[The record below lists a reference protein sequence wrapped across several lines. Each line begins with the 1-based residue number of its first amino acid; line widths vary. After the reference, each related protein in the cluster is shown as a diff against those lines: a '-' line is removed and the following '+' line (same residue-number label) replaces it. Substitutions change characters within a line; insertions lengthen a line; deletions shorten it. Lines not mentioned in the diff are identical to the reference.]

1 MADGEVV
8 AGRLL
13 HALDRVRKARKLQLR
28 VRVAVFV
35 RDGKVREHARE
46 VQVRQRERLDHLVEV
61 AVVMHVKARAAHA
74 GLELHVR
81 VQPQAGAGEKAVEL
95 ACIFDAADRL
105 RHAERGQIDR
115 DIRRLRAEQ
124 QDVHRHAGGAQL
136 LGLVIAVDGH
146 PLAARPLQPLRHAH
160 RAVAVGIGLADAEH
174 LAAVRQAAADLAIIV
189 FQVIETDLYP
199 GSDLAIHRSYF
210 LVPDSSFPWC
220 SADRACHRPTAPRT
234 AAPCRPDTDAR
245 RCDRP

>member
-1 MADGEVV
+1 MTAPLLAQWRMAKRWP
-8 AGRLL
+8 GRLL

-61 AVVMHVKARAAHA
+61 AVVVHIKAGAAHA

-95 ACIFDAADRL
+95 ARIFDAADRL
-105 RHAERGQIDR
+105 RHAECGQIDR
-115 DIRRLRAEQ
+115 DIRRLRAKQ

-146 PLAARPLQPLRHAH
+146 PLQPAR
-160 RAVAVGIGLADAEH
+160 
-174 LAAVRQAAADLAIIV
+174 
-189 FQVIETDLYP
+189 
-199 GSDLAIHRSYF
+199 
-210 LVPDSSFPWC
+210 C
-220 SADRACHRPTAPRT
+220 SRCATRTAPW
-234 AAPCRPDTDAR
+234 P
-245 RCDRP
+245 